1 MDDDADMTDAG
12 PSPNRQRRDQNDAG
26 RAKRM
31 VVSGPERDQYDA
43 VRDEGIRARAR
54 IQQLEAALD
63 IQTALSKKAE
73 EQAKAAQ
80 SQYDELRIFMDEH
93 REHEGQ
99 LEMQFMHDQTQISEL
114 ASNSGYLD
122 GWLLTVPPESGIR
135 ARCSAADGNPTTAH
149 GPEPDGR
156 ASDPG
161 HGGSYQQNIDLK
173 ARLRAPSGPGTRVGR
188 KGRAAKFP
196 VLRNTSD
203 TVQIPLDPV
212 PLPATPAPS
221 ATQITTTIT
230 KKMKKAPVAPENRT
244 VVNMLNMALRDTVY
258 VHFGVT
264 KQSDF
269 MTHIPVSV
277 QEMQASVVPAEGV
290 FRWDFSTGYLN
301 SRWNAAIISRI
312 VKEVWKK
319 ARARIGLLLST
330 PSEWA
335 RLQPRAVGG
344 RMETREEAGAR
355 ALLYLEAQ
363 HAKNKST
370 SAKSRKY
377 DVRIL
382 TITLTVQIKLAEGA
396 GDART
401 WQRLLEIMEKLKII
415 GMSSEEEGKVE
426 YNSQMITIYKVKICA
441 WRAPEIADYLRLVD
455 KQTEEFAKQTNG
467 RPKAL
472 RATSD
477 IVGTSAAPKGLPK
490 CMYNAAWLTKL
501 GWVELEDLT
510 VSEEAFAL
518 LVAATSRMA
527 ISKYSKCLQ
536 IAQKHDDCGL
546 TWVRTCGSQES
557 LSSTKIQMSPWS
569 VITFIRRAIGQQLD
583 DVVKR
588 PASTSCKMPNIDV
601 RIHSEPLWYCY
612 PLHDG
617 RDGQIHGA
625 GVCEVLA
632 LSYYD

>member
-12 PSPNRQRRDQNDAG
+12 PSPNRQRRVQNDAG

-43 VRDEGIRARAR
+43 GIRARAR
-54 IQQLEAALD
+54 IQQLEAALE

-80 SQYDELRIFMDEH
+80 SQYDELQIFLDEH

-114 ASNSGYLD
+114 ATEYERGVTQQMEIQR
-122 GWLLTVPPESGIR
+122 LLIAQNQTVER
-135 ARCSAADGNPTTAH
+135 LTRDMAARTN
-149 GPEPDGR
+149 E
-156 ASDPG
+156 
-161 HGGSYQQNIDLK
+161 NIDLK

-221 ATQITTTIT
+221 ATQITATIT
-230 KKMKKAPVAPENRT
+230 KKMKKAPVAPEDRA

-269 MTHIPVSV
+269 MMHIPVSV
-277 QEMQASVVPAEGV
+277 QEMQASVVPAEGD

-312 VKEVWKK
+312 VDEVLKEGSDEDWAASADPKWLTQQLTTQLS
-319 ARARIGLLLST
+319 RMRI
-330 PSEWA
+330 EWA

-382 TITLTVQIKLAEGA
+382 TITLTVQIKLADGA
-396 GDART
+396 GDVRT

-415 GMSSEEEGKVE
+415 GMSSEEESRVE
-426 YNSQMITIYKVKICA
+426 YNSQMITVYKVKICA

-455 KQTEEFAKQTNG
+455 KQTEAFAKQTNG
-467 RPKAL
+467 RPKAP
-472 RATSD
+472 RVPSD
-477 IVGTSAAPKGLPK
+477 SVGTSAAPKGLPK
-490 CMYNAAWLTKL
+490 CMYDAAWLTRL

-527 ISKYSKCLQ
+527 L
-536 IAQKHDDCGL
+536 
-546 TWVRTCGSQES
+546 
-557 LSSTKIQMSPWS
+557 
-569 VITFIRRAIGQQLD
+569 
-583 DVVKR
+583 
-588 PASTSCKMPNIDV
+588 
-601 RIHSEPLWYCY
+601 
-612 PLHDG
+612 
-617 RDGQIHGA
+617 
-625 GVCEVLA
+625 
-632 LSYYD
+632 